1 MRKVIAGLT
10 CFVFI
15 LALSN
20 LGTSIAS
27 ALLVKE
33 TKADKNTAEMR
44 IVGTSDVMGTQ
55 ASAETFEALEMDV
68 DTRRSRRAMVVE
80 SLLADPFGEHVH
92 RHLAKNKNVN
102 KLCTGKK
109 KCDSDIAFDVNAM
122 KQKDVEVLKSKCDQG
137 RVVNIKRSFPG
148 GSRDSKNLCRS
159 GTSIVVKE

>member
-1 MRKVIAGLT
+1 MRKVIIGLT

-33 TKADKNTAEMR
+33 TTADKTTAEMR

-55 ASAETFEALEMDV
+55 SSAETFEALEI
-68 DTRRSRRAMVVE
+68 DTEMRRARRAMVVE

-92 RHLAKNKNVN
+92 RRLAKNKN
-102 KLCTGKK
+102 KPCTGK
-109 KCDSDIAFDVNAM
+109 KCDSDIAFDVNRM
-122 KQKDVEVLKSKCDQG
+122 KQKDVEDLKSKCEQG

-148 GSRDSKNLCRS
+148 DSKDSKNLCRS

>member
-1 MRKVIAGLT
+1 MRKIIAGLT

-33 TKADKNTAEMR
+33 TTADKNTAEMR
-44 IVGTSDVMGTQ
+44 ILGTSDVMGTQ

-68 DTRRSRRAMVVE
+68 ETRRARRALVVE

-92 RHLAKNKNVN
+92 RHLAKNKNGG
-102 KLCTGKK
+102 KMCTGK
-109 KCDSDIAFDVNAM
+109 KCDSDIAFDVSAM

-148 GSRDSKNLCRS
+148 GSKDSKNLCRS